1 MRNFVDKEFEVLIGQ
16 AIRHTRRRKRVT
28 QDALADRLNI
38 SSQQVQK
45 YEKADS
51 RISASSLL
59 KIAMFLGEP
68 IETFFK
74 DARAHLEGEQIAL
87 EPIRS
92 ANDETIYGYG
102 FMVQNISDP
111 AFKKTLIALIRR
123 HNEAVTKVST

>member
-1 MRNFVDKEFEVLIGQ
+1 MWNVVDCEFECLIGQ

-28 QDALADRLNI
+28 QDALAERLNV

-45 YEKADS
+45 YEKAGS

-68 IETFFK
+68 IETFLK
-74 DARAHLEGEQIAL
+74 DARAHLEGKEIVP
-87 EPIRS
+87 EPIQS

-102 FMVQNISDP
+102 LMVQNISDP
-111 AFKKTLIALIRR
+111 AFKKTVIALIKR
-123 HNEAVTKVST
+123 HNEAVAKNST

>member
-1 MRNFVDKEFEVLIGQ
+1 MRNVVDSEFEGLIGQ
-16 AIRHTRRRKRVT
+16 AIRRARRRKRVT

-45 YEKADS
+45 YEKAKS

-74 DARAHLEGEQIAL
+74 DARAHLEGKQIAP
-87 EPIRS
+87 EPTRS
-92 ANDETIYGYG
+92 DNDETIYGYG
-102 FMVQNISDP
+102 LAVQNISDP
-111 AFKKTLIALIRR
+111 AFKKTIIALIRR
-123 HNEAVTKVST
+123 HNEVVAKNST